1 MRYMVRIAGNIY
13 SDLISNNYAGIV
25 DVLFSRP
32 LIYAIFDETFTVV
45 EYFIVVRIL
54 WVFFLV

>member
-1 MRYMVRIAGNIY
+1 MVRIAGNIY